1 MENRQCPTTT
11 HFHVVYESVND
22 FEKPSK
28 IMLTKTPLEALAKFL
43 PASCWQDIKNPSYK
57 RTHSKGKTFKRPPKD
72 TLRVF

>member
-1 MENRQCPTTT
+1 MENKQCPTTT

-43 PASCWQDIKNPSYK
+43 PELPADWRGSIS
-57 RTHSKGKTFKRPPKD
+57 
-72 TLRVF
+72 VFDDDNGHEDEMPLLHHIIQ